1 MELNVSISKLI
12 HAIQRQR
19 ETIRFFLLTFLIA
32 FMFRVAN
39 RELKS
44 NDTIELNDIEMLCHS
59 NRSMASIEQYLRDVL
74 TKFEIYKSQFFPI
87 TRVSLRQRFTQ
98 LAEKCRKQNASEQIV
113 SIAMELADHAYKL
126 PERM

>member
-1 MELNVSISKLI
+1 
-12 HAIQRQR
+12 
-19 ETIRFFLLTFLIA
+19 
-32 FMFRVAN
+32 MFRLAN

-59 NRSMASIEQYLRDVL
+59 NQSMASIEQYLTNLL
-74 TKFEIYKSQFFPI
+74 TKFEIHKSQFLPN

-98 LAEKCRKQNASEQIV
+98 LADQCQKQKASKKIV